1 MTAPKSFSHQTPDV
15 ARSDDYE
22 ANVDVDV
29 SPQSQIYE
37 KGITEPQ
44 LEVETG
50 TEWQRLSLISI
61 LYFTIRNFTNMAQGL
76 IYAVPAL
83 AISFNIWDNL
93 FSPEVLIGAGILFL
107 FTSTSGLVS
116 YLMYKF
122 RVHNQHV
129 EIHHGVFQ
137 RRYTN
142 LPLWRIQN
150 VKIERP
156 FYYRPFGY
164 ALVVLD
170 TAGSGKEEAK
180 IVAVPEAYAEALKKQ
195 VLYEKAQH
203 DVDDLDGLVGEELSG
218 RGLADGSS
226 SSRTQSMS
234 AKAAD
239 NVNTSEE
246 VLNRRSVKDII
257 IHGIT
262 NNRVWIILGAAA
274 PFYDDV
280 FGLVS
285 EWLADKGLQ
294 LNQIVGEQTV
304 AWWQLGLYAFV
315 ILMMLMA
322 LVALFSVGGALFTFY
337 GYTLSRSG
345 DRYIRRSGLL
355 NKLEVSMRASRIQ
368 MITAKQ
374 DWLDKILKRVNLYFE
389 QNSTAGQQMQEL
401 MSPNKLIVPSVTENE
416 AFELS
421 QEVMP
426 GCDLRSQPYH
436 IISKR
441 FISFWLLTA
450 WAIPFAIFFTIGA
463 VSSHLDIMLG
473 ALAAYSAIALIL
485 TLRWWRWGIAYDNK
499 YVYIR
504 RGRIGVD
511 YQCFEPYKVQ
521 QVIIKQSVFMK
532 RNKLATIKFV
542 LASGAVTVP
551 FLPEEYVNKLAD
563 SVLFEVESTRRSWM

>member
-1 MTAPKSFSHQTPDV
+1 SHGQDANMEEPKL
-15 ARSDDYE
+15 
-22 ANVDVDV
+22 
-29 SPQSQIYE
+29 
-37 KGITEPQ
+37 K
-44 LEVETG
+44 VETG
-50 TEWQRLSLISI
+50 DEWQRLSLISI
-61 LYFTIRNFTNMAQGL
+61 LYFTIRNFTNSAQVL
-76 IYAVPAL
+76 IYTIPAL

-93 FSPEVLIGAGILFL
+93 LSPEVLIGAGILFL
-107 FTSTSGLVS
+107 STSVS
-116 YLMYKF
+116 GVISFLMYKF

-180 IVAVPEAYAEALKKQ
+180 IVAVPEDYAEALKKQ
-195 VLYEKAQH
+195 VLYEKALH
-203 DVDDLDGLVGEELSG
+203 DEGDLDCLPNEDLS
-218 RGLADGSS
+218 DEQSS
-226 SSRTQSMS
+226 SFPTPRTRT
-234 AKAAD
+234 KAID
-239 NVNTSEE
+239 SSHSNEE

-294 LNQIVGEQTV
+294 LNQLVGEQTV
-304 AWWQLGLYAFV
+304 AWWQFGLYAFV

-322 LVALFSVGGALFTFY
+322 LVALLSVGGALFTFY
-337 GYTLSRSG
+337 GYTLSRTG

-401 MSPNKLIVPSVTENE
+401 MSPNKLIVPSVTEDE
-416 AFELS
+416 AFALS

-426 GCDLRSQPYH
+426 GCDLRGQDYQT
-436 IISKR
+436 ISKR
-441 FISFWLLTA
+441 FITFWLLAGWTL
-450 WAIPFAIFFTIGA
+450 PFITFFTIGA

-473 ALAAYSAIALIL
+473 SLVVFSAVSLLL
-485 TLRWWRWGIAYDNK
+485 TLRWWRWGIAYDSK

-504 RGRIGVD
+504 RGRIGID
-511 YQCFEPYKVQ
+511 YQCFEPYKAQ
-521 QVIIKQSVFMK
+521 QVIVKQSVFMK
-532 RNKLATIKFV
+532 RRKQATVKFV

-551 FLPEEYVNKLAD
+551 FLPEDYVNKLAD

>member
-1 MTAPKSFSHQTPDV
+1 MTVSETPSHQAPTLNQSKELKEDT
-15 ARSDDYE
+15 ALKSHGQD
-22 ANVDVDV
+22 ANM
-29 SPQSQIYE
+29 E
-37 KGITEPQ
+37 EPK
-44 LEVETG
+44 LKVETG
-50 TEWQRLSLISI
+50 DEWQRLSLISI
-61 LYFTIRNFTNMAQGL
+61 LYFTIRNFTNSAQVL
-76 IYAVPAL
+76 IYTIPAL

-93 FSPEVLIGAGILFL
+93 LSPEVLIGAGILFL
-107 FTSTSGLVS
+107 STSVS
-116 YLMYKF
+116 GVISFLMYKF

-180 IVAVPEAYAEALKKQ
+180 IVAVPEVYAEALKKQ
-195 VLYEKAQH
+195 VLYEKALH
-203 DVDDLDGLVGEELSG
+203 DEGDLDCLPNEYLS
-218 RGLADGSS
+218 DEQSS
-226 SSRTQSMS
+226 SFPTPRTRT
-234 AKAAD
+234 KAID
-239 NVNTSEE
+239 SSHSNEE

-294 LNQIVGEQTV
+294 LNQLVGEQTV
-304 AWWQLGLYAFV
+304 AWWQFGLYAFV

-322 LVALFSVGGALFTFY
+322 LVALLSIGGALFTFY

-355 NKLEVSMRASRIQ
+355 NKLEVSMRATRIQ

-389 QNSTAGQQMQEL
+389 QNSTAGQQVQEL
-401 MSPNKLIVPSVTENE
+401 MSPNKLIVPSVTEDE
-416 AFELS
+416 AFALS

-426 GCDLRSQPYH
+426 ECDLRGQDYH
-436 IISKR
+436 PISKR
-441 FISFWLLTA
+441 FITFWLFAGWTL
-450 WAIPFAIFFTIGA
+450 PLAIFFTIGA

-473 ALAAYSAIALIL
+473 SLVVFSAVSLLL
-485 TLRWWRWGIAYDNK
+485 TLRWWRWGIAYDSK

-504 RGRIGVD
+504 RGRIGID
-511 YQCFEPYKVQ
+511 YQCFEPYKAQ
-521 QVIIKQSVFMK
+521 QVIVKQSVFMK
-532 RNKLATIKFV
+532 RRKQATVKFV

-551 FLPEEYVNKLAD
+551 FLPEDYVNKLAD

>member
-1 MTAPKSFSHQTPDV
+1 MTVSETPSHQAPTLNQSKELKEDT
-15 ARSDDYE
+15 ALKSHGQD
-22 ANVDVDV
+22 ANM
-29 SPQSQIYE
+29 E
-37 KGITEPQ
+37 EPK
-44 LEVETG
+44 LKVETG
-50 TEWQRLSLISI
+50 DEWQRLSLISI
-61 LYFTIRNFTNMAQGL
+61 LYFTIRNFTNSAQVL
-76 IYAVPAL
+76 IYTIPAL

-93 FSPEVLIGAGILFL
+93 LSPEVLIGAGILFL
-107 FTSTSGLVS
+107 STSVS
-116 YLMYKF
+116 GVISFLMYKF

-180 IVAVPEAYAEALKKQ
+180 IVAVPEDYAEALKKQ
-195 VLYEKAQH
+195 VLYEKALH
-203 DVDDLDGLVGEELSG
+203 DEGDLDCLPNEDISDEQ
-218 RGLADGSS
+218 SS
-226 SSRTQSMS
+226 SFPTPRTRT
-234 AKAAD
+234 KAID
-239 NVNTSEE
+239 SSHSNEE

-294 LNQIVGEQTV
+294 LNQLVGEQTV
-304 AWWQLGLYAFV
+304 AWWQFGLYAFV
-315 ILMMLMA
+315 ILTMLMA
-322 LVALFSVGGALFTFY
+322 LVALLSVGGALFTFY
-337 GYTLSRSG
+337 GYTLSRTG

-401 MSPNKLIVPSVTENE
+401 MSPNKLIVPSVTEDE
-416 AFELS
+416 AFALS

-426 GCDLRSQPYH
+426 GCDLRGQDYQT
-436 IISKR
+436 ISKR
-441 FISFWLLTA
+441 FITFWLLAGWTL
-450 WAIPFAIFFTIGA
+450 PFITFFTIGA

-473 ALAAYSAIALIL
+473 SLVVFSAVSLLL
-485 TLRWWRWGIAYDNK
+485 TLRWWRWGIAYDSK

-504 RGRIGVD
+504 RGRIGID
-511 YQCFEPYKVQ
+511 YQCFEPYKAQ
-521 QVIIKQSVFMK
+521 QVIVKQSVFMK
-532 RNKLATIKFV
+532 RRKQATVKFV

-551 FLPEEYVNKLAD
+551 FLPEDYVNKLAD

>member
-1 MTAPKSFSHQTPDV
+1 MTVSETPSHQAPTLNQSKELKEDAV
-15 ARSDDYE
+15 LKSHGQD
-22 ANVDVDV
+22 ANM
-29 SPQSQIYE
+29 E
-37 KGITEPQ
+37 EPK
-44 LEVETG
+44 LKVETG
-50 TEWQRLSLISI
+50 DEWQRLSLISI
-61 LYFTIRNFTNMAQGL
+61 LYFTIRNFTNSAQVL
-76 IYAVPAL
+76 IYTIPAL

-93 FSPEVLIGAGILFL
+93 LSPEVLIGAGILFL
-107 FTSTSGLVS
+107 STSVS
-116 YLMYKF
+116 GVISFLMYKF

-180 IVAVPEAYAEALKKQ
+180 IVAVPEDYAEALKKQ
-195 VLYEKAQH
+195 VLYEKALH
-203 DVDDLDGLVGEELSG
+203 DEGDLDCLPNEDLS
-218 RGLADGSS
+218 DEQSS
-226 SSRTQSMS
+226 SFPTPRTRT
-234 AKAAD
+234 KAID
-239 NVNTSEE
+239 SSHSNEE

-294 LNQIVGEQTV
+294 LNQLVGEQTV
-304 AWWQLGLYAFV
+304 AWWQFGLYAFV
-315 ILMMLMA
+315 ILTMLMA
-322 LVALFSVGGALFTFY
+322 LVALLSVGGALFTFY
-337 GYTLSRSG
+337 GYTLSRTG

-389 QNSTAGQQMQEL
+389 QKSTAGQVMQEV
-401 MSPNKLIVPSVTENE
+401 MSPNKLIVPSVTEDE
-416 AFELS
+416 AFALS

-426 GCDLRSQPYH
+426 GCDLRGQDYQT
-436 IISKR
+436 ISKR
-441 FISFWLLTA
+441 FITFWLLAGWTL
-450 WAIPFAIFFTIGA
+450 PFITFFTIGA

-473 ALAAYSAIALIL
+473 SLVVFSAVSLLL
-485 TLRWWRWGIAYDNK
+485 TLRWWRWGIAYDSK

-504 RGRIGVD
+504 RGRIGID
-511 YQCFEPYKVQ
+511 YQCFEPYKAQ
-521 QVIIKQSVFMK
+521 QVIVKQSVFMK
-532 RNKLATIKFV
+532 RRKQATVKFV

-551 FLPEEYVNKLAD
+551 FLPEDYVNKLAD

>member
-1 MTAPKSFSHQTPDV
+1 MTVSETPSHQAPTLNQSKELKEDT
-15 ARSDDYE
+15 ALKSHGQD
-22 ANVDVDV
+22 ANM
-29 SPQSQIYE
+29 E
-37 KGITEPQ
+37 EPK
-44 LEVETG
+44 LKVETG
-50 TEWQRLSLISI
+50 DEWQRLSLISI
-61 LYFTIRNFTNMAQGL
+61 LYFTIRNFTNSAQVL
-76 IYAVPAL
+76 IYTIPAL

-93 FSPEVLIGAGILFL
+93 LSPEVLIGAGILFL
-107 FTSTSGLVS
+107 STSVS
-116 YLMYKF
+116 GVISFLMYKF

-180 IVAVPEAYAEALKKQ
+180 IVAVPEDYAEALKKQ
-195 VLYEKAQH
+195 VLYEKALH
-203 DVDDLDGLVGEELSG
+203 DEGDLDCLPNEDLS
-218 RGLADGSS
+218 DEQSS
-226 SSRTQSMS
+226 SFPTPRTRT
-234 AKAAD
+234 KAID
-239 NVNTSEE
+239 SSHSNEE

-294 LNQIVGEQTV
+294 LNQLVGEQTV
-304 AWWQLGLYAFV
+304 AWWQFGLYAFV

-322 LVALFSVGGALFTFY
+322 LVALLSVGGALFTFY
-337 GYTLSRSG
+337 GYTLSRTG

-401 MSPNKLIVPSVTENE
+401 MSPNKLIVPSVTEDE
-416 AFELS
+416 AFALS

-426 GCDLRSQPYH
+426 ECDLRGQEYH
-436 IISKR
+436 PISKR
-441 FISFWLLTA
+441 FITFWLFAGWTL
-450 WAIPFAIFFTIGA
+450 PLAIFFTIGA

-473 ALAAYSAIALIL
+473 SLVVFSAVSLLL
-485 TLRWWRWGIAYDNK
+485 TLRWWRWGIAYDSK

-504 RGRIGVD
+504 RGRIGID
-511 YQCFEPYKVQ
+511 YQCFEPYKAQ
-521 QVIIKQSVFMK
+521 QVIVKQSVFMK
-532 RNKLATIKFV
+532 RRKQATVKFV

-551 FLPEEYVNKLAD
+551 FLPEDYVNKLAD

>member
-1 MTAPKSFSHQTPDV
+1 MTVSETPSHQAPTLNQSKELKEDAV
-15 ARSDDYE
+15 LKSHGQD
-22 ANVDVDV
+22 ANM
-29 SPQSQIYE
+29 E
-37 KGITEPQ
+37 EPK
-44 LEVETG
+44 LKVETG
-50 TEWQRLSLISI
+50 DEWQRLSLISI
-61 LYFTIRNFTNMAQGL
+61 LYFTIRNFTNSAQVL
-76 IYAVPAL
+76 IYTIPAL

-93 FSPEVLIGAGILFL
+93 LSPEVLIGAGILFL
-107 FTSTSGLVS
+107 STSVS
-116 YLMYKF
+116 GVISFLMYKF

-180 IVAVPEAYAEALKKQ
+180 IVAVPEDYAEALKKQ
-195 VLYEKAQH
+195 VLYEKALH
-203 DVDDLDGLVGEELSG
+203 DEGDLDCLPNEDLS
-218 RGLADGSS
+218 DEQSS
-226 SSRTQSMS
+226 SFPTPRTR
-234 AKAAD
+234 AKAVD
-239 NVNTSEE
+239 SSHSNEE

-294 LNQIVGEQTV
+294 LNQLVGEQTV
-304 AWWQLGLYAFV
+304 AWWQFGLYAFV

-322 LVALFSVGGALFTFY
+322 LVALLSVGGALFTFY
-337 GYTLSRSG
+337 GYTLSRTG

-401 MSPNKLIVPSVTENE
+401 MSPNKLIVPSVTEDE
-416 AFELS
+416 AFALS

-426 GCDLRSQPYH
+426 GCDLRGQDYQT
-436 IISKR
+436 ISKR
-441 FISFWLLTA
+441 FITFWLLAGWTL
-450 WAIPFAIFFTIGA
+450 PFIIFFTIGA

-473 ALAAYSAIALIL
+473 SLVVFSAVSLLL
-485 TLRWWRWGIAYDNK
+485 TLRWWRWGIAYDSK

-504 RGRIGVD
+504 RGRIGID
-511 YQCFEPYKVQ
+511 YQCFEPYKAQ
-521 QVIIKQSVFMK
+521 QVIVKQSVFMK
-532 RNKLATIKFV
+532 RRKQATVKFV

-551 FLPEEYVNKLAD
+551 FLPEDYVNKLAD

>member
-1 MTAPKSFSHQTPDV
+1 MTVSETPSHQAPTLNQSKELKEDT
-15 ARSDDYE
+15 ALKSHGQD
-22 ANVDVDV
+22 ANM
-29 SPQSQIYE
+29 E
-37 KGITEPQ
+37 EPK
-44 LEVETG
+44 LKVETG
-50 TEWQRLSLISI
+50 DEWQRLSLISI
-61 LYFTIRNFTNMAQGL
+61 LYFTIRNFTNSAQVL
-76 IYAVPAL
+76 IYTIPAL

-93 FSPEVLIGAGILFL
+93 LSPEVLIGAGILFL
-107 FTSTSGLVS
+107 STSVS
-116 YLMYKF
+116 GVISFLMYKF

-180 IVAVPEAYAEALKKQ
+180 IVAVPEDYAEALKKQ
-195 VLYEKAQH
+195 VLYEKALH
-203 DVDDLDGLVGEELSG
+203 DEGDLDCLPNEDLS
-218 RGLADGSS
+218 DEQSS
-226 SSRTQSMS
+226 SFSTPRTRT
-234 AKAAD
+234 KAID
-239 NVNTSEE
+239 SSHSNEE

-294 LNQIVGEQTV
+294 LNQLVGEQTV
-304 AWWQLGLYAFV
+304 AWWQFGLYAFV

-322 LVALFSVGGALFTFY
+322 LVALLSVGGALFTFY
-337 GYTLSRSG
+337 GYTLSRTG

-401 MSPNKLIVPSVTENE
+401 MSPNKLIVPSVTEDE
-416 AFELS
+416 AFALS

-426 GCDLRSQPYH
+426 GCDLRGQDYQT
-436 IISKR
+436 ISKR
-441 FISFWLLTA
+441 FITFWLLAGWTL
-450 WAIPFAIFFTIGA
+450 PFITFFTIGA

-473 ALAAYSAIALIL
+473 SLVVFSAVSLLL
-485 TLRWWRWGIAYDNK
+485 TLRWWRWGIAYDSK

-504 RGRIGVD
+504 RGRIGID
-511 YQCFEPYKVQ
+511 YQCFEPYKAQ
-521 QVIIKQSVFMK
+521 QVIVKQSVFMK
-532 RNKLATIKFV
+532 RRKQATVKFV

-551 FLPEEYVNKLAD
+551 FLPEDYVNKLAD

>member
-1 MTAPKSFSHQTPDV
+1 MTVSETPSHQAPTLNQSKELKED
-15 ARSDDYE
+15 AALKSHGQD
-22 ANVDVDV
+22 ANM
-29 SPQSQIYE
+29 E
-37 KGITEPQ
+37 EPK
-44 LEVETG
+44 LKVETG
-50 TEWQRLSLISI
+50 DEWQRLSLISI
-61 LYFTIRNFTNMAQGL
+61 LYFTIRNFTNSAQVL
-76 IYAVPAL
+76 IYTIPAL

-93 FSPEVLIGAGILFL
+93 LSPEVLIGAGILFL
-107 FTSTSGLVS
+107 STSVS
-116 YLMYKF
+116 GVISFLMYKF

-180 IVAVPEAYAEALKKQ
+180 IVAVPEDYAEALKKQ
-195 VLYEKAQH
+195 VLYEKALH
-203 DVDDLDGLVGEELSG
+203 DEGDLDCLPNEDLS
-218 RGLADGSS
+218 DEQSS
-226 SSRTQSMS
+226 SFPTPRTR
-234 AKAAD
+234 AKAVD
-239 NVNTSEE
+239 SSHSNEE

-294 LNQIVGEQTV
+294 LNQLVGEQTV
-304 AWWQLGLYAFV
+304 AWWQFGLYAFV
-315 ILMMLMA
+315 VVMMLMA
-322 LVALFSVGGALFTFY
+322 LVALLSVGGALFTFY
-337 GYTLSRSG
+337 GYTLSRTG

-401 MSPNKLIVPSVTENE
+401 MSPNKLIVPSVTEDE
-416 AFELS
+416 AFALS

-426 GCDLRSQPYH
+426 GCDLRGQDYQT
-436 IISKR
+436 ISKR
-441 FISFWLLTA
+441 FITFWLLAGWTL
-450 WAIPFAIFFTIGA
+450 PFITFFTIGA

-473 ALAAYSAIALIL
+473 SLVVFSAVSLLL
-485 TLRWWRWGIAYDNK
+485 TLRWWRWGIAYDSK

-504 RGRIGVD
+504 RGRIGID
-511 YQCFEPYKVQ
+511 YQCFEPYKAQ
-521 QVIIKQSVFMK
+521 QVIVKQSVFMK
-532 RNKLATIKFV
+532 RRKQATVKFV

-551 FLPEEYVNKLAD
+551 FLPEDYVNKLAD

>member
-1 MTAPKSFSHQTPDV
+1 MTVSETPSHQAPTLNQSKELKEDT
-15 ARSDDYE
+15 ALKSHGQD
-22 ANVDVDV
+22 ANM
-29 SPQSQIYE
+29 E
-37 KGITEPQ
+37 EPK
-44 LEVETG
+44 LKVETG
-50 TEWQRLSLISI
+50 DEWQRLSLISI
-61 LYFTIRNFTNMAQGL
+61 LYFTIRNFTNSAQVL
-76 IYAVPAL
+76 IYTIPAL

-93 FSPEVLIGAGILFL
+93 LSPEVLIGAGILFL
-107 FTSTSGLVS
+107 STSVS
-116 YLMYKF
+116 GVISFLMYKF

-180 IVAVPEAYAEALKKQ
+180 IVAVPEDYAEALKKQ
-195 VLYEKAQH
+195 VLYEKALH
-203 DVDDLDGLVGEELSG
+203 DEGDLDCLPNEDLS
-218 RGLADGSS
+218 DEQSS
-226 SSRTQSMS
+226 SFPTPRTRT
-234 AKAAD
+234 KAID
-239 NVNTSEE
+239 SSHSNEE

-294 LNQIVGEQTV
+294 LNQLVGEQTV
-304 AWWQLGLYAFV
+304 AWWQFGLYAFV

-322 LVALFSVGGALFTFY
+322 LVALLSVGVALFTFY
-337 GYTLSRSG
+337 GYTLSRTG

-401 MSPNKLIVPSVTENE
+401 MSPNKLIVPSVTEDE
-416 AFELS
+416 AFALS

-426 GCDLRSQPYH
+426 GCDLRGQDYQT
-436 IISKR
+436 ISKR
-441 FISFWLLTA
+441 FITFWLLAGWTL
-450 WAIPFAIFFTIGA
+450 PFITFFTIGA

-473 ALAAYSAIALIL
+473 SLVVFSAVSLLL
-485 TLRWWRWGIAYDNK
+485 TLRWWRWGIAYDSK

-504 RGRIGVD
+504 RGRIGID
-511 YQCFEPYKVQ
+511 YQCFEPYKAQ
-521 QVIIKQSVFMK
+521 QVIVKQSVFMK
-532 RNKLATIKFV
+532 RRKQATVKFV

-551 FLPEEYVNKLAD
+551 FLPEDYVNKLAD

>member
-1 MTAPKSFSHQTPDV
+1 MAASGSSENQTINIM
-15 ARSDDYE
+15 RSQEPND
-22 ANVDVDV
+22 DV
-29 SPQSQIYE
+29 SLSLKNEGEGSSEDRP
-37 KGITEPQ
+37 
-44 LEVETG
+44 EVETG
-50 TEWQRLSLISI
+50 GDWQRLAVISI

-93 FSPEVLIGAGILFL
+93 FSPQVLIGAGVLFL
-107 FTSTSGLVS
+107 STSGSGVIS

-180 IVAVPEAYAEALKKQ
+180 IVAVPESYAEALKKQ
-195 VLYEKAQH
+195 VLYEKVQH
-203 DVDDLDGLVGEELSG
+203 IGDDVAGKSDEEMG
-218 RGLADGSS
+218 DKDSS
-226 SSRTQSMS
+226 TQHSEKIDTAATS
-234 AKAAD
+234 AHT
-239 NVNTSEE
+239 NEE

-280 FGLVS
+280 FGVVS
-285 EWLADKGLQ
+285 EWLANKGLQ

-304 AWWQLGLYAFV
+304 AWWQFGLYAFV
-315 ILMMLMA
+315 VLMMIMA
-322 LVALFSVGGALFTFY
+322 LVALLSVGGALFTFY
-337 GYTLSRSG
+337 GYTLSRTG

-374 DWLDKILKRVNLYFE
+374 DWLDKVLKRVNLYFE

-401 MSPNKLIVPSVTENE
+401 MSPNKLIVPSVTEDE
-416 AFELS
+416 AFALS

-426 GCDLRSQPYH
+426 GCDLRGQHYQT
-436 IISKR
+436 ISRR
-441 FISFWLLTA
+441 FIRFWLLAA
-450 WAIPFAIFFTIGA
+450 WTTPLLGIFVVGA
-463 VSSHLDIMLG
+463 VTSHLDIMIG
-473 ALAAYSAIALIL
+473 AVSTFIIVALLL
-485 TLRWWRWGIAYDNK
+485 TLRWWRWGIAYDSK

-504 RGRIGVD
+504 RGRVGVD
-511 YQCFEPYKVQ
+511 YQCFEPYKAQ
-521 QVIIKQSVFMK
+521 QVIVKQSIFMK
-532 RNKLATIKFV
+532 KGKLATIKFV

-563 SVLFEVESTRRSWM
+563 SVLYEVEATRKSWM

>member
-1 MTAPKSFSHQTPDV
+1 MTVSETPSHQAPTLNQSKELKED
-15 ARSDDYE
+15 AALKSHGQD
-22 ANVDVDV
+22 ANM
-29 SPQSQIYE
+29 E
-37 KGITEPQ
+37 EPK
-44 LEVETG
+44 LKVETG
-50 TEWQRLSLISI
+50 DEWQRLSLISI
-61 LYFTIRNFTNMAQGL
+61 LYFTIRNFTNSAQVL
-76 IYAVPAL
+76 IYTIPAL

-93 FSPEVLIGAGILFL
+93 LSPEVLIGAGILFL
-107 FTSTSGLVS
+107 STSVS
-116 YLMYKF
+116 GVISFLMYKF

-180 IVAVPEAYAEALKKQ
+180 IVAVPEDYAEALKKQ
-195 VLYEKAQH
+195 VLYEKALH
-203 DVDDLDGLVGEELSG
+203 DEGDLDCLPNEDLS
-218 RGLADGSS
+218 DEQSS
-226 SSRTQSMS
+226 SFPTPRTRT
-234 AKAAD
+234 KAID
-239 NVNTSEE
+239 SSHSNEE

-294 LNQIVGEQTV
+294 LNQLVGEQTV
-304 AWWQLGLYAFV
+304 AWWQFGLYAFV

-322 LVALFSVGGALFTFY
+322 LVALLSVGGALFTFY
-337 GYTLSRSG
+337 GYTLSRTG

-401 MSPNKLIVPSVTENE
+401 MSPNKLIVPSVTEDE
-416 AFELS
+416 AFALS

-426 GCDLRSQPYH
+426 GCDLRGQDYQT
-436 IISKR
+436 ISKR
-441 FISFWLLTA
+441 FITFWLLAGWTLPLA
-450 WAIPFAIFFTIGA
+450 SFFTIGA

-473 ALAAYSAIALIL
+473 SLVVFSAVSLLL

-504 RGRIGVD
+504 RGRIGID
-511 YQCFEPYKVQ
+511 YQCFEPYKAQ
-521 QVIIKQSVFMK
+521 QVIVKQSVFMK
-532 RNKLATIKFV
+532 RRKQATVKFV

-551 FLPEEYVNKLAD
+551 FLPEDYVNKLTD

>member
-1 MTAPKSFSHQTPDV
+1 MTVSETPSHQAPTLNQSKELKEDT
-15 ARSDDYE
+15 ALKSHGQD
-22 ANVDVDV
+22 ANM
-29 SPQSQIYE
+29 E
-37 KGITEPQ
+37 EPK
-44 LEVETG
+44 LKVETG
-50 TEWQRLSLISI
+50 DEWQRLSLISI
-61 LYFTIRNFTNMAQGL
+61 LYFTIRNFTNSAQVL
-76 IYAVPAL
+76 IYTIPAL

-93 FSPEVLIGAGILFL
+93 LSPEVLIGAGILFL
-107 FTSTSGLVS
+107 STSVS
-116 YLMYKF
+116 GVISFLMYKF

-180 IVAVPEAYAEALKKQ
+180 IVAVPEDYAEALKKQ
-195 VLYEKAQH
+195 VLYEKALH
-203 DVDDLDGLVGEELSG
+203 DEGDLDCLPNEDLS
-218 RGLADGSS
+218 DEQTSS
-226 SSRTQSMS
+226 FPTPRPR
-234 AKAAD
+234 AKAVD
-239 NVNTSEE
+239 SSHSNEE

-294 LNQIVGEQTV
+294 LNQLVGEQTV
-304 AWWQLGLYAFV
+304 AWWQFGLYAFV

-322 LVALFSVGGALFTFY
+322 LVALLSVGGALFTFY
-337 GYTLSRSG
+337 GYTLSRTG

-401 MSPNKLIVPSVTENE
+401 MSPNKLIVPSVTEDE
-416 AFELS
+416 AFALS

-426 GCDLRSQPYH
+426 ECDLRGQEYH
-436 IISKR
+436 PISKR
-441 FISFWLLTA
+441 FITFWLFAGWSL
-450 WAIPFAIFFTIGA
+450 PLAIFFTIGA

-473 ALAAYSAIALIL
+473 SLVVFSAVSLLL
-485 TLRWWRWGIAYDNK
+485 TLRWWRWGIAYDSK

-504 RGRIGVD
+504 RGRIGID
-511 YQCFEPYKVQ
+511 YQYFEPYKAQ
-521 QVIIKQSVFMK
+521 QVIVKQSVFMK
-532 RNKLATIKFV
+532 RRKQATVKFV

-551 FLPEEYVNKLAD
+551 FLPEDYVNKLAD

>member
-1 MTAPKSFSHQTPDV
+1 MTVSETPSHQAPELNQSKELKED
-15 ARSDDYE
+15 AALKSHGQD
-22 ANVDVDV
+22 ANM
-29 SPQSQIYE
+29 E
-37 KGITEPQ
+37 EPK
-44 LEVETG
+44 LKVETG
-50 TEWQRLSLISI
+50 DEWQRLSLISI
-61 LYFTIRNFTNMAQGL
+61 LYFTIRNFTNSAQVL
-76 IYAVPAL
+76 IYTIPAL

-93 FSPEVLIGAGILFL
+93 LSPEVLIGAGILFL
-107 FTSTSGLVS
+107 STSVS
-116 YLMYKF
+116 GVISFLMYKF

-150 VKIERP
+150 VKIVRP

-180 IVAVPEAYAEALKKQ
+180 IVAVPEDYAEALKKQ

-203 DVDDLDGLVGEELSG
+203 DEGDLDCVPNEDLPDEQ
-218 RGLADGSS
+218 SS
-226 SSRTQSMS
+226 SFPTPRTR
-234 AKAAD
+234 AKAVD
-239 NVNTSEE
+239 SSHSNEE

-294 LNQIVGEQTV
+294 LNQLVGEQTV
-304 AWWQLGLYAFV
+304 AWWQFGLYAFV
-315 ILMMLMA
+315 VVMMLMA
-322 LVALFSVGGALFTFY
+322 LVALLSVGGALFTFY
-337 GYTLSRSG
+337 GYTLSRAG

-389 QNSTAGQQMQEL
+389 QNSTAGQQVQEL
-401 MSPNKLIVPSVTENE
+401 MSPNKLIVPSVTEDE
-416 AFELS
+416 AFALS

-426 GCDLRSQPYH
+426 GCDLRGQDYQT
-436 IISKR
+436 ISKR
-441 FISFWLLTA
+441 FITFWLLAGWTL
-450 WAIPFAIFFTIGA
+450 PFIIFFTIGA

-473 ALAAYSAIALIL
+473 ALVVFSAVALLL
-485 TLRWWRWGIAYDNK
+485 TLRWWRWGIAFDNK

-504 RGRIGVD
+504 RGRVGVD
-511 YQCFEPYKVQ
+511 YQCFEPYKAQ
-521 QVIIKQSVFMK
+521 QVIVKQSVLMK
-532 RNKLATIKFV
+532 RKKLATIKFV
-542 LASGAVTVP
+542 LASGAVTIP

>member
-1 MTAPKSFSHQTPDV
+1 MTISETPSHQAPTLNQSKELKEDAV
-15 ARSDDYE
+15 LKSHGQD
-22 ANVDVDV
+22 ANM
-29 SPQSQIYE
+29 E
-37 KGITEPQ
+37 EPK
-44 LEVETG
+44 LKVETG
-50 TEWQRLSLISI
+50 DEWQRLSLISI
-61 LYFTIRNFTNMAQGL
+61 LYFTIRNFTNSAQVL
-76 IYAVPAL
+76 IYTIPAL

-93 FSPEVLIGAGILFL
+93 LSPEVLIGAGILFL
-107 FTSTSGLVS
+107 STSVS
-116 YLMYKF
+116 GVISFLMYKF

-180 IVAVPEAYAEALKKQ
+180 IVAVPEDYAEALKKQ
-195 VLYEKAQH
+195 VLYEKALH
-203 DVDDLDGLVGEELSG
+203 DEGDLDCLPNEDLS
-218 RGLADGSS
+218 DEQSS
-226 SSRTQSMS
+226 SFPTPRTRT
-234 AKAAD
+234 KAID
-239 NVNTSEE
+239 SSHSNEE

-294 LNQIVGEQTV
+294 LNQLVGEQTV
-304 AWWQLGLYAFV
+304 AWWQFGLYAFV

-322 LVALFSVGGALFTFY
+322 LVALLSVGGALFTFY
-337 GYTLSRSG
+337 GYTLSRTG

-401 MSPNKLIVPSVTENE
+401 MSPNKLIVPSVTEDE
-416 AFELS
+416 AFALS

-426 GCDLRSQPYH
+426 GCDLRGQDYQT
-436 IISKR
+436 ISKR
-441 FISFWLLTA
+441 FITFWLLAGWTL
-450 WAIPFAIFFTIGA
+450 PFITFFTIGA

-473 ALAAYSAIALIL
+473 SLVVFSAVSLLL
-485 TLRWWRWGIAYDNK
+485 TLRWWRWGIAYDSK

-504 RGRIGVD
+504 RGRIGID
-511 YQCFEPYKVQ
+511 YQCFEPYKAQ
-521 QVIIKQSVFMK
+521 QVIVKQSVFMK
-532 RNKLATIKFV
+532 RRKQATVKFV

-551 FLPEEYVNKLAD
+551 FLPEDYVNKLAD

>member
-1 MTAPKSFSHQTPDV
+1 MTVSETSSNQAPTLNQSKELKEDAALESHGPGAGV
-15 ARSDDYE
+15 
-22 ANVDVDV
+22 
-29 SPQSQIYE
+29 
-37 KGITEPQ
+37 KEPK
-44 LEVETG
+44 LKVETG
-50 TEWQRLSLISI
+50 DEWQRLSLISI
-61 LYFTIRNFTNMAQGL
+61 LYFTIRNFTNSAQVL
-76 IYAVPAL
+76 IYTIPAL

-93 FSPEVLIGAGILFL
+93 LSPEVLIGAGILFL
-107 FTSTSGLVS
+107 STSVS
-116 YLMYKF
+116 GVISFLMYKF

-180 IVAVPEAYAEALKKQ
+180 IVAVPEGYAEALKKQ
-195 VLYEKAQH
+195 VLYEKALH
-203 DVDDLDGLVGEELSG
+203 DEGDLDCLPNEDLS
-218 RGLADGSS
+218 DEQSS
-226 SSRTQSMS
+226 SFPTPRTRT
-234 AKAAD
+234 KAID
-239 NVNTSEE
+239 SSHSNEE

-294 LNQIVGEQTV
+294 LNQLVGEQTV
-304 AWWQLGLYAFV
+304 AWWQFGLYAFV

-322 LVALFSVGGALFTFY
+322 LVALLSVGGALFTFY
-337 GYTLSRSG
+337 GYTLSRTG

-401 MSPNKLIVPSVTENE
+401 MSPNKLIVPSVTEDE
-416 AFELS
+416 AFALS

-426 GCDLRSQPYH
+426 GCDLRGQDYQT
-436 IISKR
+436 ISKR
-441 FISFWLLTA
+441 FITFWLLAGWTL
-450 WAIPFAIFFTIGA
+450 PFITFFTIGA

-473 ALAAYSAIALIL
+473 SLVVFSAVSLLL
-485 TLRWWRWGIAYDNK
+485 TLRWWRWGIAYDSK

-504 RGRIGVD
+504 RGRIGID
-511 YQCFEPYKVQ
+511 YQCFEPYKAQ
-521 QVIIKQSVFMK
+521 QVIVKQSVFMK
-532 RNKLATIKFV
+532 RRKQATVKFV

-551 FLPEEYVNKLAD
+551 FLPEDYVNKLAD

>member
-1 MTAPKSFSHQTPDV
+1 MTVSETPSHQAPTLNQSKELKEDAV
-15 ARSDDYE
+15 LKSHGQD
-22 ANVDVDV
+22 ANM
-29 SPQSQIYE
+29 E
-37 KGITEPQ
+37 EPK
-44 LEVETG
+44 LKVETG
-50 TEWQRLSLISI
+50 DEWQRLSLISI
-61 LYFTIRNFTNMAQGL
+61 LYFTIRNFTNSAQVL
-76 IYAVPAL
+76 IYTIPAL

-93 FSPEVLIGAGILFL
+93 LSPEVLIGAGILFL
-107 FTSTSGLVS
+107 STSVS
-116 YLMYKF
+116 GVISFLMYKF

-180 IVAVPEAYAEALKKQ
+180 IVAVPEGYAEALKKQ
-195 VLYEKAQH
+195 VLYEKALH
-203 DVDDLDGLVGEELSG
+203 DEGDRDCLPNEDLSDEQ
-218 RGLADGSS
+218 SS
-226 SSRTQSMS
+226 SFPSPRTR
-234 AKAAD
+234 AKAVD
-239 NVNTSEE
+239 SSHSNEE

-294 LNQIVGEQTV
+294 LNQLVGEQTV
-304 AWWQLGLYAFV
+304 AWWQFGLYAFV

-322 LVALFSVGGALFTFY
+322 LVALLSVGGALFTFY
-337 GYTLSRSG
+337 GYTLSRTG

-401 MSPNKLIVPSVTENE
+401 MSPNKLIVPSVTEDE
-416 AFELS
+416 AFALS

-426 GCDLRSQPYH
+426 GCDLRGQDYQT
-436 IISKR
+436 ISKR
-441 FISFWLLTA
+441 FITFWLLAGWTL
-450 WAIPFAIFFTIGA
+450 PFITFFIIGA

-473 ALAAYSAIALIL
+473 SLVVFSAVSLLL
-485 TLRWWRWGIAYDNK
+485 TLRWWRWGIAYDSK

-504 RGRIGVD
+504 RGRIGID
-511 YQCFEPYKVQ
+511 YQCFEPYKAQ
-521 QVIIKQSVFMK
+521 QVIVKQSVFMK
-532 RNKLATIKFV
+532 RRKQATVKFV

-551 FLPEEYVNKLAD
+551 FLPEDYVNKLAD

>member
-1 MTAPKSFSHQTPDV
+1 MTVSETPSHQAPTLNQSKELKED
-15 ARSDDYE
+15 AALKSHGQD
-22 ANVDVDV
+22 ANM
-29 SPQSQIYE
+29 E
-37 KGITEPQ
+37 EPK
-44 LEVETG
+44 LKVETG
-50 TEWQRLSLISI
+50 DEWQRLSLISI
-61 LYFTIRNFTNMAQGL
+61 LYFTIRNFTNSAQVL
-76 IYAVPAL
+76 IYTIPAL

-93 FSPEVLIGAGILFL
+93 LSPEVLIGAGILFL
-107 FTSTSGLVS
+107 STSVS
-116 YLMYKF
+116 GVISFLMYKF

-180 IVAVPEAYAEALKKQ
+180 IVAVPEDYAEALKKQ

-203 DVDDLDGLVGEELSG
+203 DEGDLDCVPNEDLPDEQ
-218 RGLADGSS
+218 SS
-226 SSRTQSMS
+226 SFPTPRTR
-234 AKAAD
+234 AKAVD
-239 NVNTSEE
+239 SSHSNEE
-246 VLNRRSVKDII
+246 VLNRRAVKDII

-294 LNQIVGEQTV
+294 LNQLVGEQTV
-304 AWWQLGLYAFV
+304 AWWQFGLYAFV
-315 ILMMLMA
+315 VVMMLMA
-322 LVALFSVGGALFTFY
+322 LVALLSVGGALFTFY
-337 GYTLSRSG
+337 GYTLSRAG

-389 QNSTAGQQMQEL
+389 QNSTAGQQVQEL
-401 MSPNKLIVPSVTENE
+401 MSPNKLIVPSVTEDE
-416 AFELS
+416 AFALS

-426 GCDLRSQPYH
+426 GCDLRGQDYQT
-436 IISKR
+436 ISKR
-441 FISFWLLTA
+441 FITFWLLAGWTL
-450 WAIPFAIFFTIGA
+450 PFIIFFTIGA

-473 ALAAYSAIALIL
+473 ALVVFSAVALLL
-485 TLRWWRWGIAYDNK
+485 TLRWWRWGIAFDNK

-504 RGRIGVD
+504 RGRVGVD
-511 YQCFEPYKVQ
+511 YQCFEPYKAQ
-521 QVIIKQSVFMK
+521 QVIVKQSVLMK
-532 RNKLATIKFV
+532 RKKLATIKFV
-542 LASGAVTVP
+542 LASGAVTIP

>member
-1 MTAPKSFSHQTPDV
+1 MTVSETPSHQAPTLNQSKELKED
-15 ARSDDYE
+15 AALKSHGQD
-22 ANVDVDV
+22 ANM
-29 SPQSQIYE
+29 E
-37 KGITEPQ
+37 EPK
-44 LEVETG
+44 LKVETG
-50 TEWQRLSLISI
+50 DEWQRLSLISI
-61 LYFTIRNFTNMAQGL
+61 LYFTIRNFTNSAQVL
-76 IYAVPAL
+76 IYTIPAL

-93 FSPEVLIGAGILFL
+93 LSPEVLIGAGILFL
-107 FTSTSGLVS
+107 STSVS
-116 YLMYKF
+116 GVISFLMYKF

-180 IVAVPEAYAEALKKQ
+180 IVAVPEDYAEALKKQ

-203 DVDDLDGLVGEELSG
+203 DEGDLDCLPNEDLPDEQ
-218 RGLADGSS
+218 SS
-226 SSRTQSMS
+226 SFPTPRTR
-234 AKAAD
+234 AKAVD
-239 NVNTSEE
+239 SSHSNEE

-294 LNQIVGEQTV
+294 LNQLVGEQTV
-304 AWWQLGLYAFV
+304 AWWQFGLYAFV

-322 LVALFSVGGALFTFY
+322 LVALLSVGGALFTFY
-337 GYTLSRSG
+337 GYTLSRTG

-401 MSPNKLIVPSVTENE
+401 MSPNKLIVPSVTEDE
-416 AFELS
+416 AFALS

-426 GCDLRSQPYH
+426 GCDLRGQDYQT
-436 IISKR
+436 ISKR
-441 FISFWLLTA
+441 FITFWLLAGWTL
-450 WAIPFAIFFTIGA
+450 PFITFFTIGA

-473 ALAAYSAIALIL
+473 SLVVFSAVSLLL
-485 TLRWWRWGIAYDNK
+485 TLRWWRWGIAYDSK

-504 RGRIGVD
+504 RGRIGID
-511 YQCFEPYKVQ
+511 YQCFEPYKAQ
-521 QVIIKQSVFMK
+521 QVIVKQSVFMK
-532 RNKLATIKFV
+532 RRKQATVKFV

-551 FLPEEYVNKLAD
+551 FLPEDYVNKLAD

>member
-1 MTAPKSFSHQTPDV
+1 MTVSETPSHQAPELNQSKELKED
-15 ARSDDYE
+15 AALKSHGQD
-22 ANVDVDV
+22 ANMD
-29 SPQSQIYE
+29 
-37 KGITEPQ
+37 EPK
-44 LEVETG
+44 LKVETG
-50 TEWQRLSLISI
+50 DEWQRLSLISI
-61 LYFTIRNFTNMAQGL
+61 LYFTIRNFTNSAQVL
-76 IYAVPAL
+76 IYTIPAL

-93 FSPEVLIGAGILFL
+93 LSPEVLIGAGILFL
-107 FTSTSGLVS
+107 STSVS
-116 YLMYKF
+116 GVISFLMYKF

-195 VLYEKAQH
+195 VLYEKALH
-203 DVDDLDGLVGEELSG
+203 DEGDLDCLPNEDLS
-218 RGLADGSS
+218 DEQSS
-226 SSRTQSMS
+226 SFPTPRTR
-234 AKAAD
+234 AKAVD
-239 NVNTSEE
+239 SSHSNEE

-294 LNQIVGEQTV
+294 LNQLVGEQTV
-304 AWWQLGLYAFV
+304 AWWQFGLYAFV

-322 LVALFSVGGALFTFY
+322 LVALLSVGGALFTFY
-337 GYTLSRSG
+337 GYTLSRTG

-401 MSPNKLIVPSVTENE
+401 MSPNKLIVPSVTEDE
-416 AFELS
+416 AFALS

-426 GCDLRSQPYH
+426 GCDLRGQDYQT
-436 IISKR
+436 ISKR
-441 FISFWLLTA
+441 FITFWLLAGWTL
-450 WAIPFAIFFTIGA
+450 PFITFFTIGA

-473 ALAAYSAIALIL
+473 SLVVFSAVSLLL
-485 TLRWWRWGIAYDNK
+485 TLRWWRWGIAYDSK

-504 RGRIGVD
+504 RGRIGID
-511 YQCFEPYKVQ
+511 YQCFEPYKAQ
-521 QVIIKQSVFMK
+521 QVIVKQSVFMK
-532 RNKLATIKFV
+532 RRKQATVKFV

-551 FLPEEYVNKLAD
+551 FLPEDYVNKLAD

>member
-1 MTAPKSFSHQTPDV
+1 MTVSETPSHQAPTLNQSKELKED
-15 ARSDDYE
+15 AALKSHGQD
-22 ANVDVDV
+22 ANM
-29 SPQSQIYE
+29 E
-37 KGITEPQ
+37 EPK
-44 LEVETG
+44 LKVETG
-50 TEWQRLSLISI
+50 DEWQRLSLISI
-61 LYFTIRNFTNMAQGL
+61 LYFTIRNFTNSAQVL
-76 IYAVPAL
+76 IYSIPAL

-93 FSPEVLIGAGILFL
+93 LSPEVLIGAGILFL
-107 FTSTSGLVS
+107 STSVS
-116 YLMYKF
+116 GVISFLMYKF

-180 IVAVPEAYAEALKKQ
+180 IVAVPEDYAEALKKQ
-195 VLYEKAQH
+195 VLYEKALH
-203 DVDDLDGLVGEELSG
+203 DEGDLDCLPNEDLS
-218 RGLADGSS
+218 DEQSS
-226 SSRTQSMS
+226 SFPAPRTR
-234 AKAAD
+234 AKAVD
-239 NVNTSEE
+239 SSHSNEE

-294 LNQIVGEQTV
+294 LNQLVGEQTV
-304 AWWQLGLYAFV
+304 AWWQFGLYAFV

-322 LVALFSVGGALFTFY
+322 LVALLSVGGALFTFY
-337 GYTLSRSG
+337 GYTLSRTG

-401 MSPNKLIVPSVTENE
+401 MSPNKLIVPSVTEDE
-416 AFELS
+416 AFALS

-426 GCDLRSQPYH
+426 GCDLRGQDYQT
-436 IISKR
+436 ISKR
-441 FISFWLLTA
+441 FITFWLLAGWTL
-450 WAIPFAIFFTIGA
+450 PFITFFTIGA

-473 ALAAYSAIALIL
+473 SLVVFSAVSLLL
-485 TLRWWRWGIAYDNK
+485 TLRWWRWGIAYDSK

-504 RGRIGVD
+504 RGRIGID
-511 YQCFEPYKVQ
+511 YQCFEPYKAQ
-521 QVIIKQSVFMK
+521 QVIVKQSVFMK
-532 RNKLATIKFV
+532 RRKQATVKFV

-551 FLPEEYVNKLAD
+551 FLPEDYVNKLAD

>member
-1 MTAPKSFSHQTPDV
+1 MTVSETPSHQAPTLNQSKELKED
-15 ARSDDYE
+15 AALKSRGQD
-22 ANVDVDV
+22 ANM
-29 SPQSQIYE
+29 E
-37 KGITEPQ
+37 EPK
-44 LEVETG
+44 LKVETG
-50 TEWQRLSLISI
+50 DEWQRLSLISI
-61 LYFTIRNFTNMAQGL
+61 LYFTIRNFTNSAQVL
-76 IYAVPAL
+76 IYTIPAL

-93 FSPEVLIGAGILFL
+93 LSPEVLIGAGILFL
-107 FTSTSGLVS
+107 STSVS
-116 YLMYKF
+116 GVISFLMYKF

-180 IVAVPEAYAEALKKQ
+180 IVAVPEDYAEALKKQ
-195 VLYEKAQH
+195 VLYEKALH
-203 DVDDLDGLVGEELSG
+203 DEGDLDCLPNEDLS
-218 RGLADGSS
+218 DEQSS
-226 SSRTQSMS
+226 SFPTPRTRT
-234 AKAAD
+234 KAID
-239 NVNTSEE
+239 SSHSNEE

-294 LNQIVGEQTV
+294 LNQLVGEQTV
-304 AWWQLGLYAFV
+304 AWWQFGLYAFV
-315 ILMMLMA
+315 ILTMLMA
-322 LVALFSVGGALFTFY
+322 LVALLSVGGALFTFY
-337 GYTLSRSG
+337 GYTLSRTG

-401 MSPNKLIVPSVTENE
+401 MSPNKLIVPSVTEDE
-416 AFELS
+416 AFALS

-426 GCDLRSQPYH
+426 GCDLRGQDYQT
-436 IISKR
+436 ISKR
-441 FISFWLLTA
+441 FITFWLLAGWTL
-450 WAIPFAIFFTIGA
+450 PFITFFTIGA

-473 ALAAYSAIALIL
+473 SLVVFSAVSLLL
-485 TLRWWRWGIAYDNK
+485 TLRWWRWGIAYDSK

-504 RGRIGVD
+504 RGRIGID
-511 YQCFEPYKVQ
+511 YQCFEPYKAQ
-521 QVIIKQSVFMK
+521 QVIVKQSVFMK
-532 RNKLATIKFV
+532 RRKQATVKFV

-551 FLPEEYVNKLAD
+551 FLPEDYVNKLAD

>member
-1 MTAPKSFSHQTPDV
+1 MTAPESFSNQTPEV
-15 ARSDDYE
+15 ARAGDRKVNE
-22 ANVDVDV
+22 DVDV
-29 SPQSQIYE
+29 SPQTQE
-37 KGITEPQ
+37 TGIAEPQ
-44 LEVETG
+44 LKVETG
-50 TEWQRLSLISI
+50 GEWQRLSIISI
-61 LYFTIRNFTNMAQGL
+61 LYFTIRNFTASAQVL
-76 IYAVPAL
+76 IYTIPAL

-93 FSPEVLIGAGILFL
+93 LSPEVLIGAGILFL
-107 FTSTSGLVS
+107 STSSSGVIS
-116 YLMYKF
+116 FLMYKF

-180 IVAVPEAYAEALKKQ
+180 IVAVPQVYAEALKKQ
-195 VLYEKAQH
+195 VLYEKAHH
-203 DVDDLDGLVGEELSG
+203 DVGDIDELAGESLSDSELT
-218 RGLADGSS
+218 DGSS
-226 SSRTQSMS
+226 TSRTQSTS
-234 AKAAD
+234 DKAAG
-239 NVNTSEE
+239 NGHTSEE

-280 FGLVS
+280 FGIVS

-294 LNQIVGEQTV
+294 LNQLVGEQTV
-304 AWWQLGLYAFV
+304 AWWQFGLYAFV

-322 LVALFSVGGALFTFY
+322 LVALLSVGGALFTFY

-426 GCDLRSQPYH
+426 GCDLRGQPYQV
-436 IISKR
+436 ISKR
-441 FISFWLLTA
+441 FISFWLLAA
-450 WAIPFAIFFTIGA
+450 WAVPFAILFIIGA

-473 ALAAYSAIALIL
+473 AFAAFSAIALLL

-521 QVIIKQSVFMK
+521 QVIIKQSVFMQ

-551 FLPEEYVNKLAD
+551 FLPEEYVDKLAD
-563 SVLFEVESTRRSWM
+563 SVLFEVESTRKSWM

>member
-1 MTAPKSFSHQTPDV
+1 MTVSETPSHQAPTLNQSKELKEDT
-15 ARSDDYE
+15 ALKSHGQD
-22 ANVDVDV
+22 ANM
-29 SPQSQIYE
+29 E
-37 KGITEPQ
+37 EPK
-44 LEVETG
+44 LKVETG
-50 TEWQRLSLISI
+50 DEWQRLSLISI
-61 LYFTIRNFTNMAQGL
+61 LYFTIRNFTNSAQVL
-76 IYAVPAL
+76 IYTIPAL

-93 FSPEVLIGAGILFL
+93 LSPEVLIGAGILFL
-107 FTSTSGLVS
+107 STSVS
-116 YLMYKF
+116 GVISFLMYKF

-180 IVAVPEAYAEALKKQ
+180 IVAVPEDYAEALKKQ
-195 VLYEKAQH
+195 VLYEKALH
-203 DVDDLDGLVGEELSG
+203 DEGDLDCLPNEDLS
-218 RGLADGSS
+218 DEQTSS
-226 SSRTQSMS
+226 FPTPRPR
-234 AKAAD
+234 AKAVD
-239 NVNTSEE
+239 SSHSNEE

-294 LNQIVGEQTV
+294 LNQLVGEQTV
-304 AWWQLGLYAFV
+304 AWWQFGLYAFV

-322 LVALFSVGGALFTFY
+322 LVALLSVGGALFTFY
-337 GYTLSRSG
+337 GYTLSRTG

-401 MSPNKLIVPSVTENE
+401 MSPNKLIVPSVTEDE
-416 AFELS
+416 AFALS

-426 GCDLRSQPYH
+426 ECDLRGQEYH
-436 IISKR
+436 PISKR
-441 FISFWLLTA
+441 FITFWLFAGWTL
-450 WAIPFAIFFTIGA
+450 PLAIFFTIGA

-473 ALAAYSAIALIL
+473 SLVVFSAVSLLL
-485 TLRWWRWGIAYDNK
+485 TLRWWRWGIAYDSK

-504 RGRIGVD
+504 RGRIGID
-511 YQCFEPYKVQ
+511 YQCFEPYKAQ
-521 QVIIKQSVFMK
+521 QVIVKQSVFMK
-532 RNKLATIKFV
+532 RRKQATVKFV

-551 FLPEEYVNKLAD
+551 FLPEDYVNKLAD

>member
-1 MTAPKSFSHQTPDV
+1 MTVSETPSHQAPTLNQSKELKEDT
-15 ARSDDYE
+15 ALKSHGQD
-22 ANVDVDV
+22 ANM
-29 SPQSQIYE
+29 E
-37 KGITEPQ
+37 EPK
-44 LEVETG
+44 LKVETG
-50 TEWQRLSLISI
+50 DEWQRLSLISI
-61 LYFTIRNFTNMAQGL
+61 LYFTIRNFTNSAQVL
-76 IYAVPAL
+76 IYTIPAL

-93 FSPEVLIGAGILFL
+93 LSPEVLIGAGILFL
-107 FTSTSGLVS
+107 STSVS
-116 YLMYKF
+116 GVISFLMYKF

-180 IVAVPEAYAEALKKQ
+180 IVAVPEDYAEALKKQ
-195 VLYEKAQH
+195 VLYEKALH
-203 DVDDLDGLVGEELSG
+203 DEGDLDCLPNEDLS
-218 RGLADGSS
+218 DEQSS
-226 SSRTQSMS
+226 SFPTPRTRT
-234 AKAAD
+234 KAID
-239 NVNTSEE
+239 SSHSNEE

-294 LNQIVGEQTV
+294 LNQLVGEQTV
-304 AWWQLGLYAFV
+304 AWWQFGLYAFV

-322 LVALFSVGGALFTFY
+322 LVALLSVGGALFTFY
-337 GYTLSRSG
+337 GYTLSRTG

-401 MSPNKLIVPSVTENE
+401 MSPNKLIVPSVTEDE
-416 AFELS
+416 AFALS

-426 GCDLRSQPYH
+426 GCDLRGQDYQT
-436 IISKR
+436 ISKR
-441 FISFWLLTA
+441 FITFWLLAGWTL
-450 WAIPFAIFFTIGA
+450 PFITFFTIGA

-473 ALAAYSAIALIL
+473 SLVVFSAVSLLL
-485 TLRWWRWGIAYDNK
+485 TLRWWRWGIAYDSK

-504 RGRIGVD
+504 RGRIGID
-511 YQCFEPYKVQ
+511 YQCFEPYKAQ
-521 QVIIKQSVFMK
+521 QVIVKQSVFMK
-532 RNKLATIKFV
+532 RRKQASVKFV

-551 FLPEEYVNKLAD
+551 FLPEVYVNKLTD

>member
-1 MTAPKSFSHQTPDV
+1 MTVSETPSHQAPTLNQSKELKED
-15 ARSDDYE
+15 AALKSHGQD
-22 ANVDVDV
+22 ANM
-29 SPQSQIYE
+29 E
-37 KGITEPQ
+37 EPK
-44 LEVETG
+44 LKVETG
-50 TEWQRLSLISI
+50 DEWQRLSLISI
-61 LYFTIRNFTNMAQGL
+61 LYFTIRNFTNSAQVL
-76 IYAVPAL
+76 IYSIPAL

-93 FSPEVLIGAGILFL
+93 LSPEVLIGAGILFL
-107 FTSTSGLVS
+107 STSVS
-116 YLMYKF
+116 GVISFLMYKF

-156 FYYRPFGY
+156 FYYRSFGY

-180 IVAVPEAYAEALKKQ
+180 IVAVPEDYAEALKKQ
-195 VLYEKAQH
+195 VLYEKALH
-203 DVDDLDGLVGEELSG
+203 DEGDLDCLPNEDLS
-218 RGLADGSS
+218 DEQSS
-226 SSRTQSMS
+226 SFPSPRTR
-234 AKAAD
+234 AKAVD
-239 NVNTSEE
+239 SSHSNEE

-294 LNQIVGEQTV
+294 LNQLVGEQTV
-304 AWWQLGLYAFV
+304 AWWQFGLYAFV

-322 LVALFSVGGALFTFY
+322 LVALLSVGGALFTFY
-337 GYTLSRSG
+337 GYTLSRTG

-401 MSPNKLIVPSVTENE
+401 MSPNKLIVPSVTEDE
-416 AFELS
+416 AFALS

-426 GCDLRSQPYH
+426 GCDLRGQDYQT
-436 IISKR
+436 ISKR
-441 FISFWLLTA
+441 FITFWLLAGWTL
-450 WAIPFAIFFTIGA
+450 PFITFFTIGA

-473 ALAAYSAIALIL
+473 SLVVFSAVSLLL
-485 TLRWWRWGIAYDNK
+485 TLRWWRWGIAYDSK

-504 RGRIGVD
+504 RGRIGID
-511 YQCFEPYKVQ
+511 YQCFEPYKAQ
-521 QVIIKQSVFMK
+521 QVIVKQSVFMK
-532 RNKLATIKFV
+532 RRKQATVKFV

-551 FLPEEYVNKLAD
+551 FLPEDYVNKLAD

>member
-1 MTAPKSFSHQTPDV
+1 MTVSETPSHQAPTLNQSKELKED
-15 ARSDDYE
+15 AALKSHGQD
-22 ANVDVDV
+22 ANM
-29 SPQSQIYE
+29 E
-37 KGITEPQ
+37 EPK
-44 LEVETG
+44 LKVETG
-50 TEWQRLSLISI
+50 DEWQRLSLISI
-61 LYFTIRNFTNMAQGL
+61 LYFTIRNFTNSAQVL
-76 IYAVPAL
+76 IYTIPAL

-93 FSPEVLIGAGILFL
+93 LSPEVLVGAGILFL
-107 FTSTSGLVS
+107 STSVS
-116 YLMYKF
+116 GVISFLMYKF

-180 IVAVPEAYAEALKKQ
+180 IVAVPEGYAEALKKQ
-195 VLYEKAQH
+195 VLYEKALH
-203 DVDDLDGLVGEELSG
+203 DEGDVDCLPNEDLSDEQ
-218 RGLADGSS
+218 SS
-226 SSRTQSMS
+226 SFPTPRTR
-234 AKAAD
+234 AKAVD
-239 NVNTSEE
+239 SSHSNEE

-262 NNRVWIILGAAA
+262 NNRVWIILGASA

-294 LNQIVGEQTV
+294 LNQLVGEQTV
-304 AWWQLGLYAFV
+304 AWWQFGLYAFV

-322 LVALFSVGGALFTFY
+322 LVALLSVGGALFTFY
-337 GYTLSRSG
+337 GYTLSRTG

-401 MSPNKLIVPSVTENE
+401 MSPNKLIVPSVTEDE
-416 AFELS
+416 AFALS

-426 GCDLRSQPYH
+426 ECDLRGQDYH
-436 IISKR
+436 PISKR
-441 FISFWLLTA
+441 FITFWLFAGWTL
-450 WAIPFAIFFTIGA
+450 PLAIFFTIGA

-473 ALAAYSAIALIL
+473 ALVVFSAVALLL
-485 TLRWWRWGIAYDNK
+485 TLRWWRWGIAYDSK

-504 RGRIGVD
+504 RGRIGID
-511 YQCFEPYKVQ
+511 YQCFEPYKAQ
-521 QVIIKQSVFMK
+521 QVIVKQSVFMK
-532 RNKLATIKFV
+532 RRKQATVKFV

-551 FLPEEYVNKLAD
+551 FLPEDYVNKLAD

>member
-1 MTAPKSFSHQTPDV
+1 MTVSETSSNQAPTLNQSKELKEDAVLKSHGQD
-15 ARSDDYE
+15 
-22 ANVDVDV
+22 ANM
-29 SPQSQIYE
+29 E
-37 KGITEPQ
+37 EPK
-44 LEVETG
+44 LKVETG
-50 TEWQRLSLISI
+50 DEWQRLSLISI
-61 LYFTIRNFTNMAQGL
+61 LYFTIRNFTNSAQVL
-76 IYAVPAL
+76 IYTIPAL

-93 FSPEVLIGAGILFL
+93 LSPEVLIGAGILFL
-107 FTSTSGLVS
+107 STSVS
-116 YLMYKF
+116 GVISFLMYKF

-180 IVAVPEAYAEALKKQ
+180 IVAVPEDYAEALKKQ
-195 VLYEKAQH
+195 VLYEKALH
-203 DVDDLDGLVGEELSG
+203 DEGDLDCLPNEDLS
-218 RGLADGSS
+218 DEQSS
-226 SSRTQSMS
+226 SFPTPRTRT
-234 AKAAD
+234 KAID
-239 NVNTSEE
+239 SSHSNEE

-294 LNQIVGEQTV
+294 LNQLVGEQTV
-304 AWWQLGLYAFV
+304 AWWQFGLYAFV

-322 LVALFSVGGALFTFY
+322 LVALLSVGGALFTFY
-337 GYTLSRSG
+337 GYTLSRTG

-401 MSPNKLIVPSVTENE
+401 MSPNKLIVPSVTEDE
-416 AFELS
+416 AFALS

-426 GCDLRSQPYH
+426 GCDLRGQDYQT
-436 IISKR
+436 ISKR
-441 FISFWLLTA
+441 FITFWLLAGWTL
-450 WAIPFAIFFTIGA
+450 PFITFFTIGA

-473 ALAAYSAIALIL
+473 SLVVFSAVSLLL
-485 TLRWWRWGIAYDNK
+485 TLRWWRWGIAYDSK

-504 RGRIGVD
+504 RGRIGID
-511 YQCFEPYKVQ
+511 YQCFEPYKAQ
-521 QVIIKQSVFMK
+521 QVIVKQSVFMK
-532 RNKLATIKFV
+532 RRKQATVKFV

-551 FLPEEYVNKLAD
+551 FLPEDYVNKLAD

>member
-1 MTAPKSFSHQTPDV
+1 MTVSETPSHQAPTLNQSKELKEDAV
-15 ARSDDYE
+15 LKSHGQD
-22 ANVDVDV
+22 ANM
-29 SPQSQIYE
+29 E
-37 KGITEPQ
+37 EPK
-44 LEVETG
+44 LKVETG
-50 TEWQRLSLISI
+50 DEWQRLSLISI
-61 LYFTIRNFTNMAQGL
+61 LYFTIRNFTNSAQVL
-76 IYAVPAL
+76 IYTIPAL

-93 FSPEVLIGAGILFL
+93 LSPEVLIGAGILFL
-107 FTSTSGLVS
+107 STSVS
-116 YLMYKF
+116 GVISFLMYKF

-180 IVAVPEAYAEALKKQ
+180 IVAVPEDYAEALKKQ
-195 VLYEKAQH
+195 VLYEKALH
-203 DVDDLDGLVGEELSG
+203 DEGDLDCLPNEDLS
-218 RGLADGSS
+218 DEQSS
-226 SSRTQSMS
+226 SFPTPRTR
-234 AKAAD
+234 AKAVD
-239 NVNTSEE
+239 SSHPNEE

-294 LNQIVGEQTV
+294 LNQLVGEQTV
-304 AWWQLGLYAFV
+304 AWWQFGLYAFV

-322 LVALFSVGGALFTFY
+322 LVALLSVGGALFTFY
-337 GYTLSRSG
+337 GYTLSRTG

-401 MSPNKLIVPSVTENE
+401 MSPNKLIVPSVTEDE
-416 AFELS
+416 AFALS

-426 GCDLRSQPYH
+426 GCDLRGQDYQT
-436 IISKR
+436 ISKR
-441 FISFWLLTA
+441 FITFWLLAGWTL
-450 WAIPFAIFFTIGA
+450 PFITFFTIGA

-473 ALAAYSAIALIL
+473 SLVVFSAVSLLL
-485 TLRWWRWGIAYDNK
+485 TLRWWRWGIAYDSK

-504 RGRIGVD
+504 RGRIGID
-511 YQCFEPYKVQ
+511 YQCFEPYKAQ
-521 QVIIKQSVFMK
+521 QVIVKQSVFMK
-532 RNKLATIKFV
+532 RRKQATVKFV

-551 FLPEEYVNKLAD
+551 FLPEDYVNKLAD

>member
-1 MTAPKSFSHQTPDV
+1 MTVSETPSHQAPTLNQSKELKED
-15 ARSDDYE
+15 AALKSHGQD
-22 ANVDVDV
+22 ANM
-29 SPQSQIYE
+29 E
-37 KGITEPQ
+37 EPK
-44 LEVETG
+44 LKVETG
-50 TEWQRLSLISI
+50 DEWQRLSLISI
-61 LYFTIRNFTNMAQGL
+61 LYFTIRNFTNSAQVL
-76 IYAVPAL
+76 IYTIPAL

-93 FSPEVLIGAGILFL
+93 LSPEVLIGAGILFL
-107 FTSTSGLVS
+107 STSVS
-116 YLMYKF
+116 GVISFLMYKF

-180 IVAVPEAYAEALKKQ
+180 IVAVPEDYAEALKKQ
-195 VLYEKAQH
+195 VLYEKALH
-203 DVDDLDGLVGEELSG
+203 DEGDLDCLPNEDLS
-218 RGLADGSS
+218 DEQTSS
-226 SSRTQSMS
+226 FPTPRPR
-234 AKAAD
+234 AKAVD
-239 NVNTSEE
+239 SSHSNEE

-294 LNQIVGEQTV
+294 LNQLVGEQTV
-304 AWWQLGLYAFV
+304 AWWQFGLYAFV

-322 LVALFSVGGALFTFY
+322 LVALLSVGGALFTFY
-337 GYTLSRSG
+337 GYTLSRTG

-401 MSPNKLIVPSVTENE
+401 MSPNKLIVPSVTEDE
-416 AFELS
+416 AFALS

-426 GCDLRSQPYH
+426 GCDLRGQDYQT
-436 IISKR
+436 ISKR
-441 FISFWLLTA
+441 FITFWLLAGWTL
-450 WAIPFAIFFTIGA
+450 PFITFFTIGA

-473 ALAAYSAIALIL
+473 SLVVFSAVSLLL
-485 TLRWWRWGIAYDNK
+485 TLRWWRWGIAYDSK

-504 RGRIGVD
+504 RGRIGID
-511 YQCFEPYKVQ
+511 YQCFEPYKAQ
-521 QVIIKQSVFMK
+521 QVIVKQSVFMK
-532 RNKLATIKFV
+532 RRKQATVKFV

-551 FLPEEYVNKLAD
+551 FLPEDYVNKLAD

>member
-1 MTAPKSFSHQTPDV
+1 MTVSETPSHQAPTLNQSKELKED
-15 ARSDDYE
+15 AALKSHGQD
-22 ANVDVDV
+22 ANM
-29 SPQSQIYE
+29 E
-37 KGITEPQ
+37 EPK
-44 LEVETG
+44 LKVETG
-50 TEWQRLSLISI
+50 DEWQRLSLISI
-61 LYFTIRNFTNMAQGL
+61 LYFTIRNFTNSAQVL
-76 IYAVPAL
+76 IYTIPAL

-93 FSPEVLIGAGILFL
+93 LSPEVLIGAGILFL
-107 FTSTSGLVS
+107 STSVS
-116 YLMYKF
+116 GVISFLMYKF

-180 IVAVPEAYAEALKKQ
+180 IVAVPEDYAEALKKQ
-195 VLYEKAQH
+195 VLYEKALH
-203 DVDDLDGLVGEELSG
+203 DEGDLDCLPNEDLS
-218 RGLADGSS
+218 DEQSS
-226 SSRTQSMS
+226 SFPTPRTR
-234 AKAAD
+234 AKAID
-239 NVNTSEE
+239 SSHSNEE

-294 LNQIVGEQTV
+294 LNQLVGEQTV
-304 AWWQLGLYAFV
+304 AWWQFGLYAFV

-322 LVALFSVGGALFTFY
+322 LVALLSVGGALFTFY
-337 GYTLSRSG
+337 GYTLSRTG

-401 MSPNKLIVPSVTENE
+401 MSPNKLIVPSVTEDE
-416 AFELS
+416 AFALS

-426 GCDLRSQPYH
+426 GCDLRGQDYQT
-436 IISKR
+436 ISKR
-441 FISFWLLTA
+441 FITFWLLAGWTL
-450 WAIPFAIFFTIGA
+450 PFITFFTIGA

-473 ALAAYSAIALIL
+473 SLVVFSAVSLLL
-485 TLRWWRWGIAYDNK
+485 TLRWWRWGIAYDSK

-504 RGRIGVD
+504 RGRIGID
-511 YQCFEPYKVQ
+511 YQCFEPYKAQ
-521 QVIIKQSVFMK
+521 QVIVKQSVFMK
-532 RNKLATIKFV
+532 RRKQATVKFV

-551 FLPEEYVNKLAD
+551 FLPEDYVNKLAD

>member
-1 MTAPKSFSHQTPDV
+1 MTVSETPSHQAPTLNQSKELKEDT
-15 ARSDDYE
+15 ALKSHGQD
-22 ANVDVDV
+22 ANM
-29 SPQSQIYE
+29 E
-37 KGITEPQ
+37 EPK
-44 LEVETG
+44 LKVETG
-50 TEWQRLSLISI
+50 DEWQRLSLISI
-61 LYFTIRNFTNMAQGL
+61 LYFTIRNFTNSAQVL
-76 IYAVPAL
+76 IYTIPAL

-93 FSPEVLIGAGILFL
+93 LSPEVLIGAGILFL
-107 FTSTSGLVS
+107 STSVS
-116 YLMYKF
+116 GVISFLMYKF

-180 IVAVPEAYAEALKKQ
+180 IVAVPEDYAEALKKQ
-195 VLYEKAQH
+195 VLYEKALH
-203 DVDDLDGLVGEELSG
+203 DEGDLDCLPNEDLS
-218 RGLADGSS
+218 DEQSS
-226 SSRTQSMS
+226 SFPSPRTR
-234 AKAAD
+234 AKAVD
-239 NVNTSEE
+239 SSHSNEE

-257 IHGIT
+257 IHGIP

-294 LNQIVGEQTV
+294 LNQLVGEQTV
-304 AWWQLGLYAFV
+304 AWWQFGLYAFV

-322 LVALFSVGGALFTFY
+322 LVALLSVGGALFTFY
-337 GYTLSRSG
+337 GYTLSRTG

-401 MSPNKLIVPSVTENE
+401 MSPNKLIVPSVTEDE
-416 AFELS
+416 AFALS

-426 GCDLRSQPYH
+426 GCDLRGQDYQT
-436 IISKR
+436 ISKR
-441 FISFWLLTA
+441 FITFWLLAGWTL
-450 WAIPFAIFFTIGA
+450 PFITFFTIGA

-473 ALAAYSAIALIL
+473 SLVVFSAVSLLL
-485 TLRWWRWGIAYDNK
+485 TLRWWRWGIAYDSK

-504 RGRIGVD
+504 RGRIGID
-511 YQCFEPYKVQ
+511 YQCFEPYKAQ
-521 QVIIKQSVFMK
+521 QVIVKQSVFMK
-532 RNKLATIKFV
+532 RRKQATVKFV

-551 FLPEEYVNKLAD
+551 FLPEDYVNKLTD

>member
-1 MTAPKSFSHQTPDV
+1 MTVSERPSHQAPTLNQSKELKED
-15 ARSDDYE
+15 AALKSHGQD
-22 ANVDVDV
+22 ANM
-29 SPQSQIYE
+29 E
-37 KGITEPQ
+37 EPK
-44 LEVETG
+44 LKVETG
-50 TEWQRLSLISI
+50 DEWQRLSLISI
-61 LYFTIRNFTNMAQGL
+61 LYFTIRNFTNSAQVL
-76 IYAVPAL
+76 IYTLPAL

-93 FSPEVLIGAGILFL
+93 LSPEVLIGAGILFL
-107 FTSTSGLVS
+107 STSVS
-116 YLMYKF
+116 GIISFLMYKF

-180 IVAVPEAYAEALKKQ
+180 IVAVPEDYAEALKKQ
-195 VLYEKAQH
+195 VLYEKALH
-203 DVDDLDGLVGEELSG
+203 DEGDLDCLPNEYLS
-218 RGLADGSS
+218 DEQSS
-226 SSRTQSMS
+226 SFPTPRTRT
-234 AKAAD
+234 KAID
-239 NVNTSEE
+239 SSHSNEE

-294 LNQIVGEQTV
+294 LNQLVGEQTV
-304 AWWQLGLYAFV
+304 AWWQFGLYAFV

-322 LVALFSVGGALFTFY
+322 LVALLSVGGALFTFY
-337 GYTLSRSG
+337 GYTLSRTG

-401 MSPNKLIVPSVTENE
+401 MSPNKLIVPSVTEDE
-416 AFELS
+416 AFALS

-426 GCDLRSQPYH
+426 ECDLRGQDYH
-436 IISKR
+436 PISKR
-441 FISFWLLTA
+441 FITFWLFAGWTL
-450 WAIPFAIFFTIGA
+450 PFITFFTIGA
-463 VSSHLDIMLG
+463 LSSHLDIMLG
-473 ALAAYSAIALIL
+473 SLVVFSAVSLLL
-485 TLRWWRWGIAYDNK
+485 TLRWWRWGIAYDSK

-504 RGRIGVD
+504 RGRIGID
-511 YQCFEPYKVQ
+511 YQCFEPYKAQ
-521 QVIIKQSVFMK
+521 QVIVKQSVFMK
-532 RNKLATIKFV
+532 RRKQATVKFV

-551 FLPEEYVNKLAD
+551 FLPEDYANKLAD

>member
-1 MTAPKSFSHQTPDV
+1 MAASGPSENQTIDIM
-15 ARSDDYE
+15 RSQEPND
-22 ANVDVDV
+22 DV
-29 SPQSQIYE
+29 SLSLLNDGE
-37 KGITEPQ
+37 GNSEDK

-50 TEWQRLSLISI
+50 GDWQRLAVISI

-76 IYAVPAL
+76 IYAIPAL

-93 FSPEVLIGAGILFL
+93 FSPQVLIGAGVLFL
-107 FTSTSGLVS
+107 STSGSGVIS

-180 IVAVPEAYAEALKKQ
+180 IVAVPESYAEALKKQ
-195 VLYEKAQH
+195 VLYEKVQH
-203 DVDDLDGLVGEELSG
+203 IGDDVAGKSDEEM
-218 RGLADGSS
+218 RDKDSS
-226 SSRTQSMS
+226 TQYPAKIDTAAAS
-234 AKAAD
+234 AHT
-239 NVNTSEE
+239 NEE

-280 FGLVS
+280 FGVVS
-285 EWLADKGLQ
+285 EWLANKGLQ

-304 AWWQLGLYAFV
+304 AWWQFGLYAFV
-315 ILMMLMA
+315 VLMMIMA
-322 LVALFSVGGALFTFY
+322 LVALLSVGGALFTFY
-337 GYTLSRSG
+337 GYTLSRTG

-374 DWLDKILKRVNLYFE
+374 DWLDKVLKRVNLYFE

-401 MSPNKLIVPSVTENE
+401 MSPNKLIVPSVTEDE
-416 AFELS
+416 AFALS

-426 GCDLRSQPYH
+426 GCDLRGQHYQT
-436 IISKR
+436 ISRR
-441 FISFWLLTA
+441 FIRFWLLAA
-450 WAIPFAIFFTIGA
+450 WTTPLLGIFIIGAVTSHFDIMIGA
-463 VSSHLDIMLG
+463 VSTFIIV
-473 ALAAYSAIALIL
+473 ALLL

-504 RGRIGVD
+504 RGRVGVD
-511 YQCFEPYKVQ
+511 YQCFEPYKTQ
-521 QVIIKQSVFMK
+521 QVIVKQSIFMK
-532 RNKLATIKFV
+532 KRKLATIKFV

-563 SVLFEVESTRRSWM
+563 SVLYEVEATRKSWM